1 MRHLTS
7 VHQGEPVDQDMLNTL
22 RALHRTKCTFATCD
36 GFRRVGNPCNKCH
49 KTTEPQPI
57 QIGDL
62 IPGPRMSDTADQR
75 RLDAAAASQS
85 QPTQEAASIDDI
97 DLPNAFC
104 DRVRVLPGGQS
115 QIHIPL
121 NLRDRQAR
129 IWAQTLEGLNEDL
142 PGWTLLEEAR
152 TRLLL
157 TTPPKGIHV
166 QSELNERTT
175 LWEASK
181 FEELLSKIETQN
193 LMVRSGKRKRRKGN
207 EEQQKQNT
215 SDVGSQSHRH
225 PRYEK
230 NRLLHPTVDATLIHR
245 RHSACFDPLLE
256 RFPSRRR
263 KIRRQLFQ

>member
-1 MRHLTS
+1 
-7 VHQGEPVDQDMLNTL
+7 
-22 RALHRTKCTFATCD
+22 
-36 GFRRVGNPCNKCH
+36 
-49 KTTEPQPI
+49 
-57 QIGDL
+57 
-62 IPGPRMSDTADQR
+62 MSDTADQR

-121 NLRDRQAR
+121 NSRDRQAR

-181 FEELLSKIETQN
+181 FEELQTKIEAQN

-207 EEQQKQNT
+207 EEQQKQNKYT
-215 SDVGSQSHRH
+215 RSKKQSKEGAYR
-225 PRYEK
+225 K
-230 NRLLHPTVDATLIHR
+230 SINTATGEM
-245 RHSACFDPLLE
+245 A
-256 RFPSRRR
+256 
-263 KIRRQLFQ
+263 